1 MILIHTK
8 LLTPLHTVFTLHVH
22 TTCSHCAPQV
32 AVQRLYLGVVGSLRP
47 RCPGADDIATGG
59 PGAAAAKDCVMRRQ
73 KIMFGDGAV
82 VGFFITLVAGEMAC
96 WAFRVKDR
104 AARTT
109 KKA

>member
-1 MILIHTK
+1 MFAL
-8 LLTPLHTVFTLHVH
+8 
-22 TTCSHCAPQV
+22 CSHCVHIVLTLCLPYAPQV

-96 WAFRVKDR
+96 WAFRVQDR
-104 AARTT
+104 AAQQRTARS
-109 KKA
+109 KNA